1 MDKNQ
6 AYLKLLNKMLTIEN
20 VGEILYRALV
30 SKTKD
35 NNLILIYERLARNE
49 RETAKRIKEEISA
62 VDKDNPI
69 LMSGAILSLT
79 KIICG
84 ILTSTQLTLILRK
97 ALKKRVYRSW
107 YNSYKDNNQDLWDLL
122 LSHENLQRE
131 LLESLWNK

>member
-6 AYLKLLNKMLTIEN
+6 AYLKLLNKILTIEN

-97 ALKKRVYRSW
+97 ALKKKVYRSW